1 MDDTY
6 LDSLEVLLT
15 QVVRAYNNEMMKKV
29 QDVGIHPGQ
38 LPMLFLLSDQDGR
51 SQKELVAKAKIKP
64 ATVTVMLNRLEKA
77 GLIERR
83 SDEEDLRVSRVYLLP
98 KGKEAVGYVQ
108 EAVKEVEQQCFQG
121 FREEEKILLRRFLL
135 HMHHN
140 LSPYDEE
147 ETDE

>member
-1 MDDTY
+1 MEDTY
-6 LDSLEVLLT
+6 LDSLEVLLS

-51 SQKELVAKAKIKP
+51 SQKELVEKAKIKP

-83 SDEEDLRVSRVYLLP
+83 ADEEDLRVSRVYLLP
-98 KGKEAVGYVQ
+98 RGKEAVGHVRK
-108 EAVKEVEQQCFQG
+108 AVKEVEQQCFQG
-121 FREEEKILLRRFLL
+121 FRDEEKILLRRFLL
-135 HMHHN
+135 HMHQN
-140 LSPYDEE
+140 LSAHDDEGLGE
-147 ETDE
+147 